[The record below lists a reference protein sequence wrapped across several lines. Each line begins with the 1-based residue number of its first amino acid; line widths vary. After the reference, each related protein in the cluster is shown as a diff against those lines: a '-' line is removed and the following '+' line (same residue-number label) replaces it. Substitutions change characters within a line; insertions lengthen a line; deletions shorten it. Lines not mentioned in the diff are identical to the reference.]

1 MKPSAGLPLGR
12 GTIHPSGPSRPRLR
26 SILRGGI
33 AGLSGPAVV
42 PPANR
47 LHGYFP
53 SNRSAEQM
61 SESPSPS
68 PSPAAGASSAAAMGS
83 LPPSCLSLQPVAGPV
98 EPVGGALL
106 APSKELWETRCLR
119 FPQLRQDP

>member
-1 MKPSAGLPLGR
+1 M
-12 GTIHPSGPSRPRLR
+12 
-26 SILRGGI
+26 
-33 AGLSGPAVV
+33 LSGPAAV
-42 PPANR
+42 PPAKR

-61 SESPSPS
+61 SELSNARRGP
-68 PSPAAGASSAAAMGS
+68 GAVSAAAMGS

-98 EPVGGALL
+98 EPVGGALF